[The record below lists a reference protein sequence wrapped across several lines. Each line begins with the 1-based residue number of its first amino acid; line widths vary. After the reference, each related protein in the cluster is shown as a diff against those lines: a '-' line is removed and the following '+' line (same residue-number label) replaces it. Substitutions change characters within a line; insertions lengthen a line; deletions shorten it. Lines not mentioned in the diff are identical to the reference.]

1 MNVLDIMAFAIIG
14 ISIWG
19 AIAKGLI
26 VELFS
31 LTSVILGFVL
41 ASLYYDVLD
50 VFFLGMTS
58 PARAGFV
65 AFVVI
70 FVGLIIIGTI
80 AGALANRVIKKLHLK
95 WMDRLLGG
103 FFGLVRGWL
112 IVSIVFLSFAAF
124 GVQRGNIAHSRTAP
138 IFLDSARLIVFWVP
152 RELKAKFTEGYWKAF
167 QLWMDHEK

>member
-1 MNVLDIMAFAIIG
+1 MNLLDVMAFAIIG
-14 ISIWG
+14 ISIGG

-31 LTSVILGFVL
+31 LASVILGFVL

-58 PARAGFV
+58 PSRAGFV
-65 AFVVI
+65 AFIVI
-70 FVGLIIIGTI
+70 FVGLIIIGTVV
-80 AGALANRVIKKLHLK
+80 GALANRVIKKLHLK
-95 WMDRLLGG
+95 WMDRLLGA

-112 IVSIVFLSFAAF
+112 VVSIIFLAFAAF
-124 GVQRGNIAHSRTAP
+124 GVQRGNMAHSRTAP

-152 RELKAKFTEGYWKAF
+152 QELKNKFTEGYWKAF
-167 QLWMDHEK
+167 QLWMEHEK

>member
-1 MNVLDIMAFAIIG
+1 MNLLDIMAFAIIG

-31 LTSVILGFVL
+31 LASVVLGFVL

-50 VFFLGMTS
+50 VFFLGVAS

-65 AFVVI
+65 AFVTI
-70 FVGLIIIGTI
+70 FVGLIVIGTI
-80 AGALANRVIKKLHLK
+80 AGAILNRVIKKLHLK
-95 WMDRLLGG
+95 WMDRLLGA

-112 IVSIVFLSFAAF
+112 VVSIIFLAFTAF
-124 GVQRGNIAHSRTAP
+124 GVQRANMAQSRTAP
-138 IFLDSARLIVFWVP
+138 VFLESARLIVFWVP
-152 RELKAKFTEGYWKAF
+152 QELKNKFNDGYWKAI
-167 QLWMDHEK
+167 QLWMGHEK